1 MRYKVLIVLLLLFAA
16 MSCTEDKEVNGP
28 SVPGEASISGT
39 IPVLYIDT
47 ENGAPVV
54 SKTEYLNAAYW
65 LDPMGA
71 DDVEALGTEF
81 APLPMQIRGRGH
93 SSWKGA
99 KKGSSRNHG
108 AWI

>member
-39 IPVLYIDT
+39 IQVLYIDT
-47 ENGAPVV
+47 ENCAPVV

-71 DDVEALGTEF
+71 DDVEALGT
-81 APLPMQIRGRGH
+81 
-93 SSWKGA
+93 
-99 KKGSSRNHG
+99 
-108 AWI
+108 